1 MGILNAVFSKREKK
15 RTLVGNC
22 AVDSACICHMG
33 YVRGNN
39 EDNFYYCGQYE
50 SLEHYSM
57 KEPYADKAD
66 TAERRVY
73 GVFDGMGGEQ
83 AGEIASYAAV
93 EAVSEY
99 PINDLTKQGLKDFI
113 RFLNEK
119 VCKTAEEGKFRQ
131 IGTTATVLIFKDAKV
146 HLVNVG
152 DSPAFLFRE
161 GGMHLISE
169 KHTDEALLR
178 QYQIQGRKPQL
189 IQFLGIPEQEFLL
202 EPYIGEV
209 NVRDGDLFLLCSDGL
224 TDLLSEYE
232 IGGILA
238 KKQPVRQMVKQLCS
252 EALSKGG
259 IDNITIIVC
268 KVTVFE

>member
-1 MGILNAVFSKREKK
+1 MGIFNAVFGMRKK
-15 RTLVGNC
+15 NQMSFENY

-57 KEPYADKAD
+57 EEPYADKAD
-66 TAERRVY
+66 TAKQRMY

-93 EAVSEY
+93 KAVSEN
-99 PINDLTKQGLKDFI
+99 PINDLTKQGLRDFI
-113 RFLNEK
+113 RALNEK
-119 VCKTAEEGKFRQ
+119 ICKTAEEGKFRQ
-131 IGTTATVLIFKDAKV
+131 IGTTATVLIFKDGKA

-161 GGMHLISE
+161 GVMHLISE

-189 IQFLGIPEQEFLL
+189 TQFLGIPEQEFLL

-209 NVRDGDLFLLCSDGL
+209 NVREGDLFLLCSDGL

-232 IGGILA
+232 IGRILA

-252 EALSKGG
+252 EALSRGG
-259 IDNITIIVC
+259 MDNITIIVC
-268 KVTVFE
+268 KVTGLE